1 MRARSSPWQTRR
13 VVTAKVSLPLLPEL
27 SLRLAPSLPALWTRG
42 EPPYWA
48 VAWVGG
54 QALARLLL
62 DEPARVRGKRVLD
75 FGTGSGVVAI
85 AAARAGARVLAVDVD
100 PAAVEAVRINAADN
114 GVEVEARVVDLVGTE
129 VDVEVILAG
138 DVCYEPA
145 MAARVVPWLFSAAR
159 AGVEVLLADPG
170 RKYLPG
176 EGLSRIARY
185 EVAGQGDVEAEAVR
199 TVHIHRLVV
208 T

>member
-1 MRARSSPWQTRR
+1 M
-13 VVTAKVSLPLLPEL
+13 VTAQVSLPLLPEL
-27 SLRLAPSLPALWTRG
+27 TLRLAPSLPALWTSG

-54 QALARLLL
+54 QALARFVL

-85 AAARAGARVLAVDVD
+85 AAARSGARVLAVDVD
-100 PAAVEAVRINAADN
+100 PLSIEAVRTNAADN
-114 GVEVEARVVDLVGTE
+114 GLSVEARVVDLVGTSVDAE
-129 VDVEVILAG
+129 VLLAG

-145 MAARVVPWLFSAAR
+145 MAARVVPWLFEQAR
-159 AGVEVLLADPG
+159 GGVEVLLADPG
-170 RKYLPG
+170 RKYLPRS
-176 EGLSRIARY
+176 GLVEIARY
-185 EVAGQGDVEAEAVR
+185 DVAGQGDVEAEAVR
-199 TVHIHRLVV
+199 TVRIHRLVV